1 MNADVYPWFYSL
13 ALQYYNR
20 TVWFLNHWEFFN
32 QSLKYSG
39 QLIKIKNTR
48 NCKRMVR
55 IRRKF
60 HCRLQKQHNIFFLEC
75 LLSGFKLSGSY
86 SGCRDGSTEGFA
98 DHKDVHACKGK
109 WEGHVK
115 KGRSLCQR
123 GWRVCSPR
131 DQASLR
137 YISWIDIF
145 DLQGCYAY
153 NAENTRGKCKR

>member
-1 MNADVYPWFYSL
+1 MNDVYALVLFTGIRVLRFDSL
-13 ALQYYNR
+13 IFKLLR
-20 TVWFLNHWEFFN
+20 IF
-32 QSLKYSG
+32 QSKFEIFRSVD
-39 QLIKIKNTR
+39 IKKNTR
-48 NCKRMVR
+48 YCKRMVR
-55 IRRKF
+55 IRRSF
-60 HCRLQKQHNIFFLEC
+60 HCRLEKQYIFFEC